1 MFAKMFDFMFPRYS
15 YNESGA
21 VGQQNPGGGM
31 ATKQKALDKVLSER
45 YFFNWITDFSEVKH
59 PILIIEPL
67 ILRLNNSRPHTM
79 DLETWTEQWLKELS
93 MCRARKILYCS
104 EQEIVR
110 WSPNLFSQI
119 LEEVDVVTANTA
131 YQKHL
136 IWTLSNGGRY
146 PHYLCDPID
155 TELFQ
160 PSPVKKARIFGAGRI
175 AKFKNTE
182 FLIEVFKAIKTHF
195 GDAVETAYFGNA
207 SLWGLADSIDDKI
220 ADALKNCV
228 DFYRGGISRVSLAR
242 LFGESL
248 FYISKTTHDVYSS
261 THAEALA
268 SGCISIGGG
277 HPLFQERPG
286 IAGLKTVADY
296 VNIVEQLISES
307 EEQCNERQVASRAYV
322 EEHCGFEA
330 FHKQLKSVLEIVR
343 S

>member
-1 MFAKMFDFMFPRYS
+1 MFPRFS
-15 YNESGA
+15 YDQSGS

-31 ATKQKALDKVLSER
+31 ATKRQALDKVLSER
-45 YFFNWITDFSEVKH
+45 YFFNWITDFSEVKQ

-67 ILRLNNSRPHTM
+67 ILRLNHSRPDTM
-79 DLETWTEQWLKELS
+79 DLETWTQQWVENLS
-93 MCRARKILYCS
+93 ACRARKILYGS
-104 EQEIVR
+104 EKEIAR

-119 LEEVDVVTANTA
+119 LENVDVVTANTT
-131 YQKHL
+131 YQMDL
-136 IWTLSNGGRY
+136 IWTLSNGECY
-146 PHYLCDPID
+146 PYFLCDPID

-160 PSPVKKARIFGAGRI
+160 PSPVKKPRVFGAGRI

-182 FLIEVFKAIKTHF
+182 FLIEVFKAIKAHF
-195 GDAVETAYFGNA
+195 GGAVETAYFGNA
-207 SLWGLADSIDDKI
+207 SLWGIANSIDNKI

-228 DFYRGGISRVSLAR
+228 DFYRGGISRAILAR

-261 THAEALA
+261 THVEALA
-268 SGCISIGGG
+268 SGCISMGGG

-296 VNIVEQLISES
+296 VNAVEQLLSES
-307 EEQCNERQVASRAYV
+307 EEQRNHRQVASRAYV

-330 FHKQLKSVLEIVR
+330 FHKQLKEVLEIVR
-343 S
+343 

>member
-1 MFAKMFDFMFPRYS
+1 MFDFMFPRFS
-15 YNESGA
+15 YDESGS

-31 ATKQKALDKVLSER
+31 ATKRKALEKVLSER
-45 YFFNWITDFSEVKH
+45 YFFDWITDFSEVKH

-67 ILRLNNSRPHTM
+67 ILRLNHSRPHTM
-79 DLETWTEQWLKELS
+79 DLDTWAQQWVETLS
-93 MCRARKILYCS
+93 DCRARKILYCS
-104 EQEIVR
+104 EKEITR

-119 LEEVDVVTANTA
+119 LENVDVVTANTS
-131 YQKHL
+131 YQMDL
-136 IWTLSNGGRY
+136 IWTLSKGERY
-146 PHYLCDPID
+146 PYYLCDPID

-160 PSPVKKARIFGAGRI
+160 PSPLKKHRVFGAGRI

-182 FLIEVFKAIKTHF
+182 FLIEVFKAVKAHF

-207 SLWGLADSIDDKI
+207 SLWGLAESLDDKI

-228 DFYRGGISRVSLAR
+228 DFYKGGISRATLAR

-261 THAEALA
+261 THAEVLA

-277 HPLFQERPG
+277 HPLFGERPG

-296 VNIVEQLISES
+296 VKVLEGLLSEP
-307 EEQCNERQVASRAYV
+307 EAARNQRQAASRAYV

-330 FHKQLKSVLEIVR
+330 FHRQFKAVLEMVR
-343 S
+343 

>member
-1 MFAKMFDFMFPRYS
+1 MFDFMFPRYS
-15 YNESGA
+15 YNESGS

-31 ATKQKALDKVLSER
+31 ATKQKTLDKVLSER

-67 ILRLNNSRPHTM
+67 ILRLNNNRPHTM
-79 DLETWTEQWLKELS
+79 DLETWTTQWVKDLS
-93 MCRARKILYCS
+93 ACRAKKVLYCS

-110 WSPNLFSQI
+110 WSPNLFSAI
-119 LEEVDVVTANTA
+119 LQNVDVITANTT
-131 YQKHL
+131 YQKAM
-136 IWTLSNGGRY
+136 IWTLSNGEQY

-160 PSPVKKARIFGAGRI
+160 PSPVKKPRIFSAGRI
-175 AKFKNTE
+175 AKFKNTA
-182 FLIEVFKAIKTHF
+182 FLIEAFKAIKRHF
-195 GDAVETAYFGNA
+195 GSAIETAYFGNA

-220 ADALKNCV
+220 ADTLKSCV
-228 DFYRGGISRVSLAR
+228 DCYEGGISRFSLVR

-286 IAGLKTVADY
+286 IAGLKSVADY
-296 VNIVEQLISES
+296 VNTLEALMAES
-307 EEQCNERQVASRAYV
+307 KAQCEERQRASRAYI

-343 S
+343 

>member
-1 MFAKMFDFMFPRYS
+1 MFDFMFPRFAYD
-15 YNESGA
+15 ESGS

-59 PILIIEPL
+59 PILVIDPL
-67 ILRLNNSRPHTM
+67 ILRMNNSRPDTM
-79 DLETWTEQWLKELS
+79 DLETWTSQWVEDLAACPAK
-93 MCRARKILYCS
+93 KILYCS
-104 EQEIVR
+104 EQEPGR

-119 LEEVDVVTANTA
+119 LEHVDVVTANTA
-131 YQKHL
+131 YQTSL
-136 IWTLSNGGRY
+136 IWTLSNGERY
-146 PHYLCDPID
+146 PYYLCDPID
-155 TELFQ
+155 TELFH
-160 PSPVKKARIFGAGRI
+160 PSPVKKPRVFGAGRI

-182 FLIEVFKAIKTHF
+182 FLIEVFKAIKTRF
-195 GDAVETAYFGNA
+195 GDAIETAYFGNA
-207 SLWGLADSIDDKI
+207 SLWGLANSIDDKI
-220 ADALKNCV
+220 AGVLKNCV
-228 DFYRGGISRVSLAR
+228 DFYRGGISRATLAR

-286 IAGLKTVADY
+286 IAGLKTVVDY
-296 VNIVEQLISES
+296 VNTVEQLISES
-307 EEQCNERQVASRAYV
+307 EAQCNERQATSRGYV

-330 FHKQLKSVLEIVR
+330 FHRQFKAVLEMVR
-343 S
+343 